1 MNNKKII
8 IVILILWVIIFGII
22 CFLVFKT
29 KSDNRYILAEGNV
42 EDLVV
47 TVNGD
52 EIKRLDVNY
61 RKFINDNINK
71 EHGDNLKTD
80 TESLIKEV
88 IKDKILYQEAQKN
101 NITITETEENEIK
114 NIFLDDFSEVERNI
128 ARKIGM
134 NDEEF
139 KNFNIQKQIESK
151 ITSKMYGKIILDISE
166 YKIKIDNEDF
176 NNKVKELKED
186 NSQDPDKKNELID
199 NAYES
204 YLNYLVDNSDIKY

>member
-1 MNNKKII
+1 M
-8 IVILILWVIIFGII
+8 
-22 CFLVFKT
+22 
-29 KSDNRYILAEGNV
+29 
-42 EDLVV
+42 
-47 TVNGD
+47 
-52 EIKRLDVNY
+52 
-61 RKFINDNINK
+61 
-71 EHGDNLKTD
+71 
-80 TESLIKEV
+80 
-88 IKDKILYQEAQKN
+88 
-101 NITITETEENEIK
+101 
-114 NIFLDDFSEVERNI
+114 FLDDFSEVERNI